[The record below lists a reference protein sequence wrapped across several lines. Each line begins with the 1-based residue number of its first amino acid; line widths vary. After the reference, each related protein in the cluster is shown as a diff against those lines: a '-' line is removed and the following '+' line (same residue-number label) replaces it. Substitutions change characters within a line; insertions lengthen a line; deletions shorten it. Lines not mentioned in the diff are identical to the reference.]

1 MAIKVGITRHAG
13 TVEKVYT
20 PVGEA
25 YVQSGK
31 DLSRVD
37 KIILT
42 GGSLIHNEPD
52 TARAIASHALYD
64 MAQPASLKPKNAEIL
79 IDTQYILSAM
89 GLLSQYAPDT
99 ALKIMKKELTSYG
112 TAK

>member
-1 MAIKVGITRHAG
+1 MARN
-13 TVEKVYT
+13 T
-20 PVGEA
+20 P
-25 YVQSGK
+25 
-31 DLSRVD
+31 
-37 KIILT
+37 
-42 GGSLIHNEPD
+42 
-52 TARAIASHALYD
+52 ASHALYD
-64 MAQPASLKPKNAEIL
+64 MAEPASLKPKNAEIL

>member
-1 MAIKVGITRHAG
+1 M
-13 TVEKVYT
+13 
-20 PVGEA
+20 GEA

-79 IDTQYILSAM
+79 IDTQYILS
-89 GLLSQYAPDT
+89 QYAPDT